1 MKSLTTISTTN
12 TRRISLAALLALLA
26 LSAIGAG
33 LARELRLNGMARVA
47 NPAISVSVPAPLD
60 AHERYMP
67 ANVSI
72 RVDPAQQSVLD
83 YLRAHKSVPSH
94 TTAMPVDAATQS
106 VLDYLRAHAAAQ
118 PGRTPAQAAGHE
130 RFAALKQHQA
140 EQKMDS
146 AMENEITSAA
156 PVINERFAA
165 LKARQAEARDATF
178 VAASTGDAGRERF
191 AELKA
196 RQVEQI
202 MNPAMGNVLH
212 PRHQRRGA
220 AGRGRR

>member
-1 MKSLTTISTTN
+1 
-12 TRRISLAALLALLA
+12 
-26 LSAIGAG
+26 
-33 LARELRLNGMARVA
+33 MARAA

-60 AHERYMP
+60 THEQYMP

-83 YLRAHKSVPSH
+83 YVRAHESVPSR
-94 TTAMPVDAATQS
+94 TAAVPVDAATQS

-118 PGRTPAQAAGHE
+118 PGPAQAAGH
-130 RFAALKQHQA
+130 
-140 EQKMDS
+140 
-146 AMENEITSAA
+146 
-156 PVINERFAA
+156 ERFAA

-178 VAASTGDAGRERF
+178 VAAPTGDAGRERF

-202 MNPAMGNVLH
+202 MNPAMGNVITSAA
-212 PRHQRRGA
+212 PAAQQ

>member
-1 MKSLTTISTTN
+1 MMKSLTTISTTN

-26 LSAIGAG
+26 LAAIGAG
-33 LARELRLNGMARVA
+33 LARELRLNGMARAA

-60 AHERYMP
+60 THERYMP
-67 ANVSI
+67 ASVSI

-83 YLRAHKSVPSH
+83 YVRAHKSVPSR
-94 TTAMPVDAATQS
+94 TAAMPVDAATQS

-118 PGRTPAQAAGHE
+118 PGPAQAAG
-130 RFAALKQHQA
+130 
-140 EQKMDS
+140 
-146 AMENEITSAA
+146 
-156 PVINERFAA
+156 NERFAA

-178 VAASTGDAGRERF
+178 VAAPTGDAGRERF

-202 MNPAMGNVLH
+202 MNPAMGNVITSAA
-212 PRHQRRGA
+212 PAAQQ